1 VSEPASPDR
10 ADDLDCRAC
19 GACCRQ
25 IPDGTALVSA
35 EDLVRWKREGR
46 DDILRT
52 LVPGHFSQQGLG
64 TDEAGTCHFL
74 GTPDNPHDCSIY
86 ETRGWACHALEKGSP
101 QCLTYRR
108 LYRRSGPATR

>member
-1 VSEPASPDR
+1 VSEPASPDSPD
-10 ADDLDCRAC
+10 ALDCRTC

-64 TDEAGTCHFL
+64 T
-74 GTPDNPHDCSIY
+74 PDNPHDCSIY

-108 LYRRSGPATR
+108 LYRPPVPATR